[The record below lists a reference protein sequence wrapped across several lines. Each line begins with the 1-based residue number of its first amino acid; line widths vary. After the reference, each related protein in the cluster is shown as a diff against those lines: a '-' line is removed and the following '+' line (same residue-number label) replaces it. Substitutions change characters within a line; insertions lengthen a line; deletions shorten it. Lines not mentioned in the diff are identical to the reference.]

1 MASHFAA
8 DGRALLARFD
18 AFFHAADLAAGLG
31 TGFANLRAGS
41 AGFTMKG
48 RVEQHYVRCRAAAF
62 HAGQHDAVMFRLDMR
77 PAFFKAVAG
86 GRVEANAIAIKAGI
100 DTSGHFGARH
110 FQILFPSTRS
120 PTGQGWICSMGAIGR
135 FSFPADI
142 PGANCMTLCRTI
154 IAKRQIGGTPFI
166 GFHV

>member
-18 AFFHAADLAAGLG
+18 AFFHAADLAAGLS

-77 PAFFKAVAG
+77 PTFFKAVAG

-100 DTSGHFGARH
+100 SGLGIFKSSLLRHEVQQAKDGFVPWARSGVFH
-110 FQILFPSTRS
+110 SRWTFPVQI
-120 PTGQGWICSMGAIGR
+120 A
-135 FSFPADI
+135 
-142 PGANCMTLCRTI
+142 
-154 IAKRQIGGTPFI
+154 
-166 GFHV
+166 